1 MDKRL
6 GGIITEG
13 LPHYIVNGHTA
24 RRVIYY
30 HDEFM
35 WECDTE
41 IAEDILQCGIDSI
54 KEAAIIMGIR
64 VPIGADG
71 KIGMNWKE
79 IH

>member
-35 WECDTE
+35 WECETE
-41 IAEDILQCGIDSI
+41 IAEYILQCGIDSI